1 MVNKNLFSFV
11 FCIVMFNFLIGT
23 VFAFSCG
30 YVSDIAD
37 CDGGAI
43 MGLSSD
49 SNAHGSLADTEN
61 AYTNF
66 ICCDFDGT
74 NSCRSNTNHVLDLS
88 SDSNAHAE
96 IDGTNGYS
104 SEVCFGELDCRDG
117 NQISCTSDEFEIVS
131 LSDTTN
137 AHLGTFDAYPEK
149 VCCKWENYEASWVD
163 PIDSEKIKTSA
174 YIDDLVGI
182 LLTHSGL
189 NIGDYNKVKI
199 FENDFLNGDDN
210 ILPRGGNNVL
220 GNVVLIGGINA
231 ILSGIWDI
239 SQNDYN
245 EAKDIVGGI
254 VFDSTPNEF
263 YFEAN
268 GVQSDFLNVL
278 PSNEGAYLC
287 RAFET
292 QLECDATISNCR
304 QAVNSMDE
312 LSIFEN
318 GVGCGDYLLDNDGSE
333 TDTLVNCFCQW
344 VDDSCQG
351 SISYLSSNLG
361 VCGNGITEPSND
373 EECDDDNEI
382 DWDGCF
388 NNCTYGP
395 CFITSTGMCDGGCLP
410 GLTLCSDGTCSVLC
424 EKTDKGV
431 AGCKDLPN
439 NNCEDG
445 EGCACSDCNGEKD
458 TCDDNNVCVLNGT
471 VTNCC
476 TEDEYNG
483 VGDGVCNQECYFV
496 DVDCS
501 SPTPTHTECNNNMCV
516 EISGDGINECSPLGG
531 SCTIPPIN
539 HAECVSN
546 SCVMVSGSGTNECD
560 ESVDCSSPTP
570 THTECNNNMC
580 VEISGDG
587 INECSPL
594 GGSCTIP
601 PINHAECVSN
611 SCVMVS
617 GSGTNECDESV
628 DCSSPTP
635 THTEC
640 NNNMCVEISG
650 DGINECSPL
659 GGSCTIPPIN
669 HAECVSNS
677 CVMVSGSG
685 TNECDES
692 VDCSNLHPVCG
703 NGIPEYHEEC
713 DDGNTNNYDG
723 CSSICKIVDIPSEDG
738 SCPDGLSLCKSGK
751 CSLNCYLYGGG
762 IACDYDEICESGE
775 GCSCRDC
782 DKEEKNIEGEYLCLE
797 DDSVCSLLD
806 LACCNTKSDGKID
819 PSCYYA
825 DPDNWVNLNYP
836 KIGYCNYISDNQD
849 DCEDGFL
856 EYSWEGKWVWG
867 KNSFIT
873 PYNSFSKNSVDYIFA
888 DGKYHYDPLRISETS
903 CESGEKTLACPA
915 QIKLPFFGFFGFL
928 ISLILISLI
937 YLSLI
942 FKNKKILYLK

>member
-560 ESVDCSSPTP
+560 ESVDCS
-570 THTECNNNMC
+570 
-580 VEISGDG
+580 
-587 INECSPL
+587 
-594 GGSCTIP
+594 
-601 PINHAECVSN
+601 
-611 SCVMVS
+611 
-617 GSGTNECDESV
+617 
-628 DCSSPTP
+628 
-635 THTEC
+635 
-640 NNNMCVEISG
+640 
-650 DGINECSPL
+650 
-659 GGSCTIPPIN
+659 
-669 HAECVSNS
+669 
-677 CVMVSGSG
+677 
-685 TNECDES
+685 
-692 VDCSNLHPVCG
+692 NLHPVCG